1 MQVFGSGRMKAVVTQ
16 LLLLLTLCAASAVQA
31 MDWLKETPDLLAK
44 VQAGE
49 LPPVAQRVPA
59 DVQVVQ
65 LSADKS
71 PGEHGGQLRLLM
83 GKQKDIRQMVIYGY
97 ARLIGYTEELELKAD
112 LLKSIDVVEGRV
124 FTLHL
129 RKGHKWSDGHPFTSE
144 DFRYYWEDIANNP
157 ELSKSGPPRALVID
171 GQLPTVEYPDAHT
184 VRYSWPAPN
193 PYFLTALAGASPL
206 YIYKP
211 AHYLRQ
217 FHPRYQSAEVLEKMV
232 KDEGKRNWMGV
243 HVNRDRPYKATNPE
257 LPTLQPWMN
266 VTTPPSD
273 RFIFERNPFYHRVDE
288 NGRQL
293 PYIDSV
299 AIGIASSGL
308 VPAKTGAGESDL
320 QARYLRMDN
329 FTFLKT
335 TAKRNDF
342 DVRLWQTAKG
352 AHLAL
357 YPDLNTNDAVY
368 RELLRDVRFRRALSL
383 AIHRYEINQ
392 VVYFRLVQESNNTVL
407 AESPLYRPEYQN
419 DWIQF
424 DIEQANRLLDELGL
438 SERDDRGV
446 RLMADGRPLE
456 IVVQTAGEST
466 EQTDVL
472 ELIHDSWL
480 QAGIKLYS
488 IPSTREV
495 FRNRIFSGDAV
506 MSIWTGLEN
515 AIPTAENSPMALAP
529 TSKYQY
535 QWPQWGAYYESGGT
549 SGEEPD
555 LPAARELLALSNQWS
570 RAVTHEERVQIWHK
584 MLEIN
589 RDQMFTIGIVN
600 HVPHPVVVNNFLR
613 NVPITGFYD
622 ISPGAYFGI
631 YKPDTFWFDEAR
643 R

>member
-1 MQVFGSGRMKAVVTQ
+1 MKRFIGYCLLVLALGASGSLYAE
-16 LLLLLTLCAASAVQA
+16 
-31 MDWLKETPDLLAK
+31 DWLKETPSLRAL
-44 VQAGE
+44 VQSGE
-49 LPPVAQRVPA
+49 LPPVAQRVPQ
-59 DVQVVQ
+59 DVQLVK
-65 LSADKS
+65 LRADQS
-71 PGEHGGQLRLLM
+71 PGEHGGQMRMLM

-97 ARLIGYTEELELKAD
+97 ARLVGYTPELELKAD
-112 LLKSIDVVEGRV
+112 LLKSIDVVEGRI

-157 ELSKSGPPRALVID
+157 ELAKSGLPRALLID
-171 GQLPTVEYPDAHT
+171 GKPPQVEFPDAHT
-184 VRYSWPAPN
+184 VRYSWHAPN
-193 PYFLTALAGASPL
+193 PYFLTALADASPL

-217 FHPRYQSAEVLEKMV
+217 FHPRYQDTEVLEKMV
-232 KDEGKRNWMGV
+232 ADEGKRNWMGV
-243 HVNRDRPYKATNPE
+243 HVNRDRPYKATNPD
-257 LPTLQPWMN
+257 LPTLQPWMI
-266 VTTPPSD
+266 VTFPPSQ
-273 RFIFERNPFYHRVDE
+273 RFIFKRNPYYHRVDE

-299 AIGIASSGL
+299 VIGIASSGL
-308 VPAKTGAGESDL
+308 IPAKTGAGESDL

-329 FTFLKT
+329 YTFLKS

-357 YPDLNTNDAVY
+357 YPDLNTNDDVY
-368 RELLRDVRFRRALSL
+368 RELMRDVRFRRALSL
-383 AIHRYEINQ
+383 AIDRYEINQ

-407 AESPLYRPEYQN
+407 VESPLYKPEYQS
-419 DWIQF
+419 DWIDY
-424 DIEQANRLLDELGL
+424 DIEHASRLLDELGL
-438 SERDDRGV
+438 RERDDRGV
-446 RLMADGRPLE
+446 RLLADGRPLE

-480 QAGIKLYS
+480 KAGIKLYS

-495 FRNRIFSGDAV
+495 FRNRIFSGDAI

-535 QWPQWGAYYESGGT
+535 QWPQWGAWYESGGT

-570 RAVTHEERVQIWHK
+570 HADSHEQRVQIWHR

-600 HVPHPVVVNNFLR
+600 HVPHPVVVSDYLH
-613 NVPITGFYD
+613 NVPAKGFYD

>member
-1 MQVFGSGRMKAVVTQ
+1 
-16 LLLLLTLCAASAVQA
+16 
-31 MDWLKETPDLLAK
+31 
-44 VQAGE
+44 
-49 LPPVAQRVPA
+49 
-59 DVQVVQ
+59 
-65 LSADKS
+65 
-71 PGEHGGQLRLLM
+71 
-83 GKQKDIRQMVIYGY
+83 MVIYGY
-97 ARLIGYTEELELKAD
+97 ARLIGYTADLELKPD
-112 LLKSIDVVEGRV
+112 LLKSIDVVDGRV

-129 RKGHKWSDGHPFTSE
+129 RKGHRWSDGHPFTSE

-157 ELSKSGPPRALVID
+157 ELSKSGPPRELVID
-171 GQLPTVEYPDAHT
+171 GQLPVVEFPDAHT
-184 VRYSWPAPN
+184 VRYSWPSPN

-211 AHYLRQ
+211 AHYLHQ
-217 FHPRYQSAEVLEKMV
+217 FHARYQSAEVLEKMV

-243 HVNRDRPYKATNPE
+243 HVNRDRPYKATNPD

-266 VTTPPSD
+266 VTSPPAE
-273 RFIFERNPFYHRVDE
+273 RFIFERNPFYHRVDQ

-342 DVRLWQTAKG
+342 GVRLWQTAKG

-357 YPDLNTNDAVY
+357 YPNLNTNDPVY
-368 RELLRDVRFRRALSL
+368 RDLLRDVRFRRALSL

-407 AESPLYRPEYQN
+407 AESPLYKPEYQS
-419 DWIQF
+419 DWIQI
-424 DIEQANRLLDELGL
+424 DIKQADRLLDELGL
-438 SERDDRGV
+438 RERDDRGV

-480 QAGIKLYS
+480 QAGIKLYT

-515 AIPTAENSPMALAP
+515 AIPTAENSPMELAP

-535 QWPQWGAYYESGGT
+535 QWPQWGAFYESGGT
-549 SGEEPD
+549 SGEEPE
-555 LPAARELLALSNQWS
+555 LPAARQLLALSNDWS
-570 RAVTHEERVQIWHK
+570 HAVTHDERVQIWHK
-584 MLEIN
+584 ILEIN

-600 HVPHPVVVNNFLR
+600 HVPHPVVVSNFLQ
-613 NVPITGFYD
+613 NVPDTGFYD
-622 ISPGAYFGI
+622 ITPGAYFGI
-631 YKPDTFWFDEAR
+631 YEPDTFWFDEVR

>member
-1 MQVFGSGRMKAVVTQ
+1 MTAVIARFLLFLMLFGS
-16 LLLLLTLCAASAVQA
+16 SAVQA
-31 MDWLKETPDLLAK
+31 TEWLKETPDLLAK
-44 VQAGE
+44 VQSGE

-59 DVQVVQ
+59 DVHVVQ
-65 LSADKS
+65 FGPDQS
-71 PGEHGGQLRLLM
+71 PGEQGGQLRLLM

-97 ARLIGYTEELELKAD
+97 ARLVGYTEELKLKAD
-112 LLKSIDVVEGRV
+112 LLKSIDVVDGRV

-171 GQLPTVEYPDAHT
+171 GKLPKVEFLDAHT
-184 VRYSWPAPN
+184 VRYSWPVPN
-193 PYFLTALAGASPL
+193 PYFLTALGRATPL

-217 FHPRYQSAEVLEKMV
+217 FHARYQNADVLEKMV

-257 LPTLQPWMN
+257 LPTLQPWRN
-266 VTTPPSD
+266 ATKPPSE
-273 RFIFERNPFYHRVDE
+273 RFIFERNPFYHRVDQ

-335 TAKRNDF
+335 TAKRNNF

-357 YPDLNTNDAVY
+357 YPNLNTNDDVY

-419 DWIQF
+419 DWVQF
-424 DIEQANRLLDELGL
+424 DIELANRLLDELGL

-446 RLMADGRPLE
+446 RLLADGRPLE

-472 ELIHDSWL
+472 ELVHDSWL

-495 FRNRIFSGDAV
+495 FRNRIFSGDAI
-506 MSIWTGLEN
+506 MSIWSGLEN
-515 AIPTAENSPMALAP
+515 GIPTAENSPMALAP

-535 QWPQWGAYYESGGT
+535 QWPQWGAYYESSGT
-549 SGEEPD
+549 SGEEPE

-570 RAVTHEERVQIWHK
+570 QAVTHEERVQIWHK
-584 MLEIN
+584 MLDIN
-589 RDQMFTIGIVN
+589 RDRMFTIGIVN
-600 HVPHPVVVNNFLR
+600 HVPHPVVVNNSLH
-613 NVPITGFYD
+613 NVPTTGFYD
-622 ISPGAYFGI
+622 IAPGAYFGI
-631 YKPDTFWFDEAR
+631 YKPDTFWFDEER

>member
-1 MQVFGSGRMKAVVTQ
+1 MKAVIAH
-16 LLLLLTLCAASAVQA
+16 LLLLSALSASTPLLAI
-31 MDWLKETPDLLAK
+31 DWLKETPMLQAK
-44 VQAGE
+44 VQSGE
-49 LPPVAQRVPA
+49 LPPVAQRVPD
-59 DVQVVQ
+59 DVQLVQ
-65 LSADKS
+65 LREDQS

-97 ARLIGYTEELELKAD
+97 ARLVGYTPELEIKPD
-112 LLKSIDVVEGRV
+112 LLKQIDVVEGRI

-157 ELSKSGPPRALVID
+157 ELSKSGPPRTLVID
-171 GQLPTVEYPDAHT
+171 GELPRVEFPDAHT
-184 VRYSWPAPN
+184 VRYSWNSPN
-193 PYFLTALAGASPL
+193 PYFLTALAGAVPL

-217 FHPRYQSAEVLEKMV
+217 FHPRYQDAEVLAQRIEE
-232 KDEGKRNWMGV
+232 DGKRTWMGV
-243 HVNRDRPYKATNPE
+243 HFNRDRPYKATNPD

-266 VTTPPSD
+266 VTSPPAE
-273 RFIFERNPFYHRVDE
+273 RFIFERNPYYHRVDQ

-293 PYIDSV
+293 PYIDTV
-299 AIGIASSGL
+299 AIGIGSSGL

-329 FTFLKT
+329 YTFLKT

-357 YPDLNTNDAVY
+357 YPDLNTNDPVY
-368 RELLRDVRFRRALSL
+368 RELLRDVRFRRAMSL

-407 AESPLYRPEYQN
+407 VESPLYKPEYQS
-419 DWIQF
+419 DWIQY
-424 DIEQANRLLDELGL
+424 DIAHANRLLDELGL
-438 SERDDRGV
+438 LERDDRGV

-472 ELIHDSWL
+472 ELIHDSWIK
-480 QAGIKLYS
+480 AGIKLYS

-495 FRNRIFSGDAV
+495 FRNRIFSGDAM

-515 AIPTAENSPMALAP
+515 AIPTAESSPMELAP

-535 QWPQWGAYYESGGT
+535 QWPKWGTYYESGGT
-549 SGEEPD
+549 SGEKPD
-555 LPAARELLALSNQWS
+555 MPAALELVDLVDQW
-570 RAVTHEERVQIWHK
+570 THAATHDKRVEVWHR

-600 HVPHPVVVNNFLR
+600 HVPHPVVVSDFLH
-613 NVPITGFYD
+613 NVPDTGFYD
-622 ISPGAYFGI
+622 LSPGAYFGI
-631 YKPDTFWFDEAR
+631 YKPDTFWFDEVR

>member
-1 MQVFGSGRMKAVVTQ
+1 LMLFGS
-16 LLLLLTLCAASAVQA
+16 SAVQA
-31 MDWLKETPDLLAK
+31 MEWLKETPNLLAK

-65 LSADKS
+65 FSPDQS
-71 PGEHGGQLRLLM
+71 PGEQGGQLRLLM

-97 ARLIGYTEELELKAD
+97 ARLVGYTEELKLKAD
-112 LLKSIDVVEGRV
+112 LLKSIDVVDGRV

-171 GQLPTVEYPDAHT
+171 GQLPKVEFPDAHT
-184 VRYSWPAPN
+184 VRYSWPVPN

-211 AHYLRQ
+211 GHYLRQ
-217 FHPRYQSAEVLEKMV
+217 FHARYQSEDVLEKMV

-257 LPTLQPWMN
+257 LPTLQPWKN
-266 VTTPPSD
+266 ATKPPAE
-273 RFIFERNPFYHRVDE
+273 RFIFERNPFYHRVDQ

-335 TAKRNDF
+335 TAKRNNF

-357 YPDLNTNDAVY
+357 YPNLNTNDDVY

-407 AESPLYRPEYQN
+407 AESPL
-419 DWIQF
+419 
-424 DIEQANRLLDELGL
+424 
-438 SERDDRGV
+438 
-446 RLMADGRPLE
+446 
-456 IVVQTAGEST
+456 
-466 EQTDVL
+466 
-472 ELIHDSWL
+472 
-480 QAGIKLYS
+480 
-488 IPSTREV
+488 
-495 FRNRIFSGDAV
+495 
-506 MSIWTGLEN
+506 
-515 AIPTAENSPMALAP
+515 
-529 TSKYQY
+529 
-535 QWPQWGAYYESGGT
+535 
-549 SGEEPD
+549 
-555 LPAARELLALSNQWS
+555 
-570 RAVTHEERVQIWHK
+570 
-584 MLEIN
+584 
-589 RDQMFTIGIVN
+589 
-600 HVPHPVVVNNFLR
+600 
-613 NVPITGFYD
+613 
-622 ISPGAYFGI
+622 
-631 YKPDTFWFDEAR
+631 
-643 R
+643 